1 MAQIKRTLL
10 LLFWIC
16 LIGTGFI
23 SQSPGQSVRQS
34 GITASDSSTEPA
46 ASGAP
51 VGKVGAAS
59 LTGPIDRLSHRYL
72 DRIIDRAHELELD
85 TLVLHIDTDGGE
97 VSHAREMFKRVVS
110 QAKDGPKMIAFVDF
124 RAISAGAMISY
135 AHEEIYISSCLLYTS
150 PSPRDRTRSRM
161 PSSA

>member
-1 MAQIKRTLL
+1 MLGKAGLRPL
-10 LLFWIC
+10 
-16 LIGTGFI
+16 
-23 SQSPGQSVRQS
+23 
-34 GITASDSSTEPA
+34 DSSTEPA

-110 QAKDGPKMIAFVDF
+110 QAKDADRSMIVFVDF
-124 RAISAGAMISY
+124 RRFQPA
-135 AHEEIYISSCLLYTS
+135 
-150 PSPRDRTRSRM
+150 P
-161 PSSA
+161 